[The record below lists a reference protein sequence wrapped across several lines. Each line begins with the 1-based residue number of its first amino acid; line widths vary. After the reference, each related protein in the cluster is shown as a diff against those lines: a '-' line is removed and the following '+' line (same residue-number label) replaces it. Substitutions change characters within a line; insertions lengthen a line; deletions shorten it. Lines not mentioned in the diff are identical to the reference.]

1 MSERERFDELEAAL
15 SAVFSGRDVP
25 TDVGEEPR
33 DLALLAGYLLGLP
46 REEFRA
52 SLKADL
58 VRPDTPGSEKKVEP
72 TEAAETITQ
81 TVIPYVVVPGA
92 EQMMDFVRE
101 TFGATEVL
109 RSAGSSGFHGEVRIG
124 GTQLMMGGR
133 PGMSWPESLATLHLY
148 VPDADAT
155 YRRALDAGAT
165 SLYPPM
171 DQFYGDREAGIRD
184 PFGNRWF
191 ISTHQKGPSHV
202 PEGMRSV
209 TPFFL
214 VSGTSE
220 WMELLKQAFG
230 AVEVARV
237 GSPEG
242 VVRYAKM
249 RIGDSVIE
257 MGEAHGEH
265 AASTSAMLY
274 VVVDD
279 VDASY
284 ARAVAG
290 GAKAV
295 EAPTLQPYGARV
307 GHVKDSRGHDWYL
320 ATPVRR

>member
-15 SAVFSGRDVP
+15 AAVFSGRDVP
-25 TDVGEEPR
+25 GDVGDEPR

-58 VRPDTPGSEKKVEP
+58 VRPGAPAPEEKREP
-72 TEAAETITQ
+72 EAAEVTPQ
-81 TVIPYVVVPGA
+81 TVIPYVVVPRA
-92 EQMMDFVRE
+92 EQLMDFVRE
-101 TFGATEVL
+101 AFGATEVL
-109 RSAGSSGFHGEVRIG
+109 RSAGSGGFHGEVRIG

-148 VPDADAT
+148 VPDVDAT
-155 YRRALDAGAT
+155 YRRALDAGAA
-165 SLYPPM
+165 SLYAPA

-191 ISTHQKGPSHV
+191 IGTHKKGPSHV

-214 VSGTSE
+214 LRGASE
-220 WMELLKQAFG
+220 WMELVKQAFG
-230 AVEVARV
+230 AEEIGRV
-237 GSPEG
+237 GLPEG
-242 VVRYAKM
+242 GVRYARM
-249 RIGDSVIE
+249 RIGDSILE

-265 AASTSAMLY
+265 AASTPAMLY
-274 VVVDD
+274 VIVED
-279 VDASY
+279 VDAAY
-284 ARAVAG
+284 TRAVAG
-290 GAKAV
+290 GAQAV

-307 GHVKDSRGHDWYL
+307 GHVKDSRGNDWYL

>member
-15 SAVFSGRDVP
+15 AAVFSGRDVP
-25 TDVGEEPR
+25 NDVGDEPR

-58 VRPDTPGSEKKVEP
+58 VRPETNESEKKTEP
-72 TEAAETITQ
+72 SPKEETTTQ

-92 EQMMDFVRE
+92 EQMMDFLRE
-101 TFGATEVL
+101 AFDATEVL
-109 RSAGSSGFHGEVRIG
+109 RSAGSGGFHGEVRIG
-124 GTQLMMGGR
+124 GSQVMMGGR
-133 PGMSWPESLATLHLY
+133 PGMSWPEALATVHLY

-155 YRRALDAGAT
+155 YRRALAAGAT
-165 SLYPPM
+165 SLYPPT

-191 ISTHQKGPSHV
+191 IATRGKGPSHV

-214 VSGTSE
+214 VNGTSE
-220 WMELLKQAFG
+220 WMELLKRAFG
-230 AVEVARV
+230 AEEVARV
-237 GSPEG
+237 DSPEG
-242 VVRYAKM
+242 AVRYATM
-249 RIGDSVIE
+249 RIGDSIIE

-265 AASTSAMLY
+265 AASTPAMLY
-274 VVVDD
+274 VIVED
-279 VDASY
+279 VDAAY

-290 GAKAV
+290 GTQAV
-295 EAPTLQPYGARV
+295 EAPTVQPYGARV
-307 GHVKDSRGHDWYL
+307 GHVKDSRGNDWYL